1 MSGKTMKRILVT
13 GATGQIGSELT
24 MELRKKYGSEN
35 VIAAGHRRKPS
46 EKLVNSGPFEY
57 IDVTNRE
64 IIEKLMKKY
73 DINTIYHLAA
83 VLSAIGEEKPQI
95 TWKANMDGLYNVLE
109 IAREHG
115 LVRVF
120 WPSSMAVFGPEAP
133 RINTPQ
139 DAVLIPRTMY
149 GVTKVAGELL
159 CNYYFLRFGIDVR
172 SVRYPGI
179 ISSETL
185 PGGGTTDYAVEIFYG
200 VVKKKRYTCFVRED
214 TVLPMMYMPDCIKA
228 AIDLM
233 EAGPSR
239 ITCRTSYNVTGYPL
253 YWSYSETL
261 LNGLSIRPKENW
273 DANKYILID
282 NVSSSDN
289 VTIIWNADL
298 WHQSVGWSD
307 HSFLEGW
314 SQAGVIRIG
323 MEGYGFSSDGNIV
336 SLFLENGEVGDYTSI
351 IRRDLNIDSALYTTF
366 SARLRGSDNSRV
378 IIYLLLENGT
388 QVYLNQAWFKPTI
401 QWLQITENVLSKTH
415 GAKITA
421 INICYKTIDGK
432 AATTHID
439 YFMFS
444 TDYPP
449 SMETIDQG

>member
-24 MELRKKYGSEN
+24 MELRKKYGGEN

-64 IIEKLMKKY
+64 VIEKHMKKY

-95 TWKANMDGLYNVLE
+95 AWKVNMAGLYNVLE

-115 LVRVF
+115 LARVF

-159 CNYYFLRFGIDVR
+159 CNYYFLRFGLDVR
-172 SVRYPGI
+172 SVRYPGV

-200 VVKKKRYTCFVRED
+200 AVKKKRYTCFVRED
-214 TVLPMMYMPDCIKA
+214 TVLPMMYMPDCIRA

-233 EAGPSR
+233 EADASR
-239 ITCRTSYNVTGYPL
+239 IRRRTSYNVTGMSFSAGEL
-253 YWSYSETL
+253 ASE
-261 LNGLSIRPKENW
+261 IK
-273 DANKYILID
+273 KYISEFECEYKPDFRQKIVGSWPMSID
-282 NVSSSDN
+282 DSVAREEWG
-289 VTIIWNADL
+289 WNPTCDL
-298 WHQSVGWSD
+298 AAMTKD
-307 HSFLEGW
+307 MIEKLTKRLAEG
-314 SQAGVIRIG
+314 
-323 MEGYGFSSDGNIV
+323 N
-336 SLFLENGEVGDYTSI
+336 L
-351 IRRDLNIDSALYTTF
+351 
-366 SARLRGSDNSRV
+366 
-378 IIYLLLENGT
+378 
-388 QVYLNQAWFKPTI
+388 
-401 QWLQITENVLSKTH
+401 
-415 GAKITA
+415 
-421 INICYKTIDGK
+421 
-432 AATTHID
+432 
-439 YFMFS
+439 
-444 TDYPP
+444 
-449 SMETIDQG
+449 